1 MTVSLRLTDKDSE
14 LVKAYAELNGI
25 SVSELFRRSVFER
38 IEDEH
43 DLRAFEQA
51 MADYRQDGISY
62 SHEEVM
68 RMFADE

>member
-25 SVSELFRRSVFER
+25 SVSELFRRSVFDR

-43 DLRAFEQA
+43 DLRAFEKA
-51 MADYRQDGISY
+51 ISDYRQDGISY

>member
-1 MTVSLRLTDKDSE
+1 MTVSLRLNAEDSQ

-38 IEDEH
+38 IEEEH
-43 DLRAFEQA
+43 DLRAYEKA
-51 MADYRQDGISY
+51 MEEYRKDPVTY

-68 RMFADE
+68 RMFGNE